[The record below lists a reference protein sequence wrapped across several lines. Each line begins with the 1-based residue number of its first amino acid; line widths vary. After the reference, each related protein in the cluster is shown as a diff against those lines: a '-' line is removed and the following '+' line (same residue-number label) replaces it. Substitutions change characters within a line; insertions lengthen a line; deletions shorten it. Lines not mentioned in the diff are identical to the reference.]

1 MSFVKD
7 LQKAAESAL
16 REGSKAAKQAG
27 RKVGQ
32 VAHDNRGKIDAA
44 IDKAGKV
51 VDDKTGGKYSSTIA
65 NVKAQATKGVDL
77 VERQRT
83 KAGSAGTGGAEAAS
97 TPTDGPQD
105 SRWEGTNEPG
115 NPDAYDASR
124 DAAAAKPDP
133 GVGEFGTATGEPGKN
148 ESGTSTP

>member
-16 REGSKAAKQAG
+16 REGTKVAKQAST
-27 RKVGQ
+27 KVGQ
-32 VAHDNRGKIDAA
+32 VAHENRAKIDSV

-65 NVKAQATKGVDL
+65 NVKAQAAKGVDL
-77 VERQRT
+77 VERQRSSKT
-83 KAGSAGTGGAEAAS
+83 DAQA
-97 TPTDGPQD
+97 PTDGPQD
-105 SRWEGTNEPG
+105 SLWEGTNEPG

-124 DAAAAKPDP
+124 DAAAGKP
-133 GVGEFGTATGEPGKN
+133 VGEPGKN

>member
-65 NVKAQATKGVDL
+65 NVKAQAAKGVDL
-77 VERQRT
+77 VERQRPKGDAT
-83 KAGSAGTGGAEAAS
+83 GSGADSGTA
-97 TPTDGPQD
+97 DGPQD
-105 SRWEGTNEPG
+105 SLWEGTNEPG

-124 DAAAAKPDP
+124 DAAATKPDP